1 MPEIIIKAE
10 NISKL
15 YQLGTIGTGSLRR
28 DMTRW
33 WQNRVLK
40 KEDPFFKA
48 GGDNKQINKN
58 YLWALKN
65 ISFEI
70 KEGETWGIIGHNG
83 AGKSTFL
90 KILSRIVRP
99 TEGVIRGKGKVSSLL
114 EVGTGF
120 HQELTGR
127 ENIFISGYM
136 LGMKKQEILQKFDQI
151 VAFSGIEAFLDTPV
165 KRYSSGMY
173 VRLAF
178 SVAAHLEPDILIVDE
193 VLAVGDADFQKKCM
207 GKMKD
212 ISNTVGRTIVFVS
225 HNLQAIS
232 NLCDNALWL
241 DKGKIK
247 KIGKAADVVNSYI
260 SSSKGDQNAEEWE
273 APEVAPGNQ
282 LIKMKSINIK
292 PQTNE
297 ADAFITVRTPI
308 EMNFEFWCF
317 LDDCD
322 INVNV
327 ILHSDKGECVFNL
340 GTPGLKA
347 QKAILGLKSVIP
359 ANLLNNCTYLVSLSV
374 VKNNTS
380 PIYEFTNCLTFDVED
395 IRENM
400 HYFGTWPGIIRPQID
415 GTFYIKQMLNG
426 VPDQIN

>member
-1 MPEIIIKAE
+1 MDDIIIQAE

-15 YQLGTIGTGSLRR
+15 YRLGTIGTGSLRQ
-28 DMTRW
+28 DISRW
-33 WQNRVLK
+33 WQSYILK
-40 KEDPFFKA
+40 KEDAFFQI
-48 GGDNKQINKN
+48 DNKNKEVKNKN
-58 YLWALKN
+58 YLWALKDV
-65 ISFEI
+65 SFEI
-70 KEGETWGIIGHNG
+70 KAGETWGIIGHNG

-90 KILSRIVRP
+90 KILSRIIRP

-120 HQELTGR
+120 HYELTGR

-136 LGMKKQEILQKFDQI
+136 LGMKKREILEKFDQI
-151 VAFSGIEAFLDTPV
+151 VEFSGIESFLDTPV

-193 VLAVGDADFQKKCM
+193 VLAVGDADFQKRCM

-212 ISNTVGRTIVFVS
+212 ISNTVGRTILFVS
-225 HNLQAIS
+225 HNLQAIA

-241 DKGKIK
+241 DKGRIK
-247 KIGKAADVVNSYI
+247 KIGKASDVVNSYI
-260 SSSKGDQNAEEWE
+260 SSSKGNQNEEEWDL
-273 APEVAPGNQ
+273 PETAPGNE
-282 LIKMKSINIK
+282 LIRIKSINIK
-292 PQTNE
+292 PQTDEPN
-297 ADAFITVRTPI
+297 AFITVLTPI

-327 ILHSDKGECVFNL
+327 ILYTDKGECVFNL
-340 GTPGLKA
+340 GTPSIKA
-347 QKAILGLKSVIP
+347 QKAVLGLKSVIP
-359 ANLLNNCTYLVSLSV
+359 GNLLNNCTYIVSLSI

-380 PIYEFTNCLTFDVED
+380 PIYEFTNCVTFDVED
-395 IRENM
+395 IRQNM
-400 HYFGTWPGIIRPQID
+400 HYFGPWPGIIRPRID
-415 GTFYIKQMLNG
+415 GSLYVKQLLNAL
-426 VPDQIN
+426 PN

>member
-1 MPEIIIKAE
+1 MDDIIITVE

-15 YQLGTIGTGSLRR
+15 YRLGTIGTGSLRQ
-28 DMTRW
+28 DMSRW
-33 WQNRVLK
+33 WQTHVLK
-40 KEDPFFKA
+40 KEDAFF
-48 GGDNKQINKN
+48 QINSENKEIKN
-58 YLWALKN
+58 KDYLWALKN

-70 KEGETWGIIGHNG
+70 KAGETWGIIGHNG

-90 KILSRIVRP
+90 KILSRIIRP

-120 HQELTGR
+120 HYELTGR

-136 LGMKKQEILQKFDQI
+136 LGMKKQEILAKFDQI
-151 VAFSGIEAFLDTPV
+151 VEFSGIESFLDTPV

-193 VLAVGDADFQKKCM
+193 VLAVGDADFQKRCM

-212 ISNTVGRTIVFVS
+212 ISNTIGRTILFVS
-225 HNLQAIS
+225 HNLQAIA

-241 DKGKIK
+241 DKGRIK
-247 KIGKAADVVNSYI
+247 KIGKASDVVNSYI
-260 SSSKGDQNAEEWE
+260 SSSKRDQSEEEWDLPE
-273 APEVAPGNQ
+273 AAPGNE
-282 LIKMKSINIK
+282 LIRIKSINIK
-292 PQTNE
+292 PQTDEPN
-297 ADAFITVRTPI
+297 AFITVRTPV

-317 LDDCD
+317 IDDCD

-327 ILHSDKGECVFNL
+327 ILYTDKGECVFNL
-340 GTPGLKA
+340 GTPTIKA

-359 ANLLNNCTYLVSLSV
+359 GNLLNNCTYIVSLSV

-380 PIYEFTNCLTFDVED
+380 PIFEFTNCVTFDVED
-395 IRENM
+395 IRQNM
-400 HYFGTWPGIIRPQID
+400 HYFGPWPGIIRPRID
-415 GTFYIKQMLNG
+415 GSFYVKQLLNAL
-426 VPDQIN
+426 PD

>member
-1 MPEIIIKAE
+1 MPEIIIQAE

-15 YQLGTIGTGSLRR
+15 YRLGTIGTGSLRQ
-28 DMTRW
+28 DMSRW
-33 WQNRVLK
+33 WQNRILK
-40 KEDPFFKA
+40 KEDTFF
-48 GGDNKQINKN
+48 GTDNMNKETKNKN
-58 YLWALKN
+58 YIWALKN
-65 ISFEI
+65 VSFEI

-90 KILSRIVRP
+90 KILSRIIRP
-99 TEGVIRGKGKVSSLL
+99 TEGVIKGKGKVSSLL

-120 HQELTGR
+120 HHELTGR

-136 LGMKKQEILQKFDQI
+136 LGMKKQEILEKFDQI
-151 VAFSGIEAFLDTPV
+151 VEFSGIESFLDTPV

-212 ISNTVGRTIVFVS
+212 ISNTIGRTIIFVS
-225 HNLQAIS
+225 HNLQAVS

-241 DKGKIK
+241 DKGKIR
-247 KIGKAADVVNSYI
+247 KIGKASDVVNSYI
-260 SSSKGDQNAEEWE
+260 SSSKSDQNEEEWDL
-273 APEVAPGNQ
+273 PETAPGNE

-292 PQTNE
+292 PQTDE
-297 ADAFITVRTPI
+297 PDAFITVRTPI

-317 LDDCD
+317 LDNCD

-327 ILHSDKGECVFNL
+327 ILYTDKGECVFNL
-340 GTPGLKA
+340 GSPTIKA
-347 QKAILGLKSVIP
+347 QKAILALKSVIP
-359 ANLLNNCTYLVSLSV
+359 GNLLNNSTYFVSLSI
-374 VKNNTS
+374 VKNNTF

-400 HYFGTWPGIIRPQID
+400 HYFGTWPGIIRPRID
-415 GTFYIKQMLNG
+415 GTFYVKQMLNA
-426 VPDQIN
+426 VPD